1 SKKKNTKIQIDSKS
15 QGLSQEI
22 RQKLIGE
29 MSAVAINHLFGF
41 PETIE
46 KLIFPSS
53 RSGEGN
59 ENRGGSSNNIPID
72 ILESSREYIF
82 YADIPGIS
90 KSDIQVTV
98 EEERTLVIKSNG
110 KRKREDHE
118 SEEGCKYIRLE
129 RRLPQNLVKK
139 FRLPEDADVAAVA
152 ANYKDGV
159 LTVTVG
165 KLPPQPPKPKTVQ
178 IAVS

>member
-1 SKKKNTKIQIDSKS
+1 
-15 QGLSQEI
+15 
-22 RQKLIGE
+22 
-29 MSAVAINHLFGF
+29 MSAVAINHLFGL

-46 KLIFPSS
+46 KLIFPTSLP
-53 RSGEGN
+53 GEGN
-59 ENRGGSSNNIPID
+59 ETRGGRNNNNNIPVD
-72 ILESSREYIF
+72 ILESPKEYIF
-82 YADIPGIS
+82 YIDIPGIS

-98 EEERTLVIKSNG
+98 EEERILVIKSNG
-110 KRKREDHE
+110 KRKREDHDV

-139 FRLPEDADVAAVA
+139 FRLPEDADVEAVA
-152 ANYKDGV
+152 AKYQDGV

-165 KLPPQPPKPKTVQ
+165 KVPPQPPKSKSVQ

>member
-1 SKKKNTKIQIDSKS
+1 
-15 QGLSQEI
+15 
-22 RQKLIGE
+22 

-46 KLIFPSS
+46 KLILPIA

-59 ENRGGSSNNIPID
+59 NTESRGGGNNNIPID
-72 ILESSREYIF
+72 ILESSKEYIF
-82 YADIPGIS
+82 YLDIPGIS

-110 KRKREDHE
+110 KRKRDDGDE
-118 SEEGCKYIRLE
+118 SEEGSKYIRLE
-129 RRLPQNLVKK
+129 RRLAQNLVKK
-139 FRLPEDADVAAVA
+139 FRLPEDADVSAVTA
-152 ANYKDGV
+152 KYQDGV